1 MLMNVLVLTEP
12 PARRSTLYFIQEEA
26 ASVGMFC
33 KATPNSG
40 RMTTSGSLTTLKL
53 KSERSLRTALG
64 IPTARVGLYISANT
78 QSRAA
83 PQKLFSPGISQTLGQ
98 GLREGETRGLMSG
111 SGGNL
116 CSNWRAEN
124 CRWGRW
130 RMNPSC
136 TIPAR
141 LWHTSCD
148 TQWLPRIGNNGW
160 ESGLMSSYYVPVP
173 FTWFTENHEVNALR
187 ISLQVGGVHK
197 LHQTLM

>member
-98 GLREGETRGLMSG
+98 GLREGETQGLMSG

-116 CSNWRAEN
+116 CSNWRADEADGEWILPAPSPPGSDIHPVTRSGCLELETMAEN
-124 CRWGRW
+124 QGLCHHI
-130 RMNPSC
+130 MFQCLLHDS
-136 TIPAR
+136 
-141 LWHTSCD
+141 
-148 TQWLPRIGNNGW
+148 PR
-160 ESGLMSSYYVPVP
+160 
-173 FTWFTENHEVNALR
+173 TT
-187 ISLQVGGVHK
+187 K
-197 LHQTLM
+197 